1 MHLPV
6 HRSLTSVPLYGAPL
20 MLAAVLLLGACAAPA
35 PRPEQPLTPLRQATA
50 ELPAADVLNV
60 NVMVFEADLPTGE
73 APEIQQ
79 IYRDIR
85 AAEARY
91 IPYHLRQVLEA
102 SGHWGDVRVVPE
114 ATPAA
119 ELKISGRILESHGDE
134 LRLQILAVDASDR
147 VWLDRQYQ
155 AVADVGTYDRR
166 RGAAMESV
174 EDDPFQDIYHRI
186 ANDLVAARGELPADD
201 KLAVQQLAEIR
212 FAADLA
218 PQAYA
223 DLLQRERGRLRLR
236 AMPPADDPLLARID
250 LAAERDAA
258 MVDTLDQ
265 YYRDFHQRMAEPYQN
280 WRAASYQEIRN
291 LRELQYQAR
300 SRKALGIM
308 AIIGGIAGVAAA
320 DGNLGSTLSTVAIAG
335 GIYSLSSGIDKGRQ
349 TNMHVASLQELARS
363 LGNDMQP
370 RTLALRDNTV
380 RLTGSAEFQYR
391 EWRALLAEMI
401 KADVMSPATPPA
413 DTDLQPMENDT

>member
-1 MHLPV
+1 M
-6 HRSLTSVPLYGAPL
+6 
-20 MLAAVLLLGACAAPA
+20 LLLGACAAPA
-35 PRPEQPLTPLRQATA
+35 PRPEQPLTPLRQATT

-60 NVMVFEADLPTGE
+60 NVTVFEADLPTGE

-119 ELKISGRILESHGDE
+119 ELKISGRILESHGDQ

-155 AVADVGTYDRR
+155 AVADVGTYNRR
-166 RGAAMESV
+166 RGAAMASA

-186 ANDLVAARGELPADD
+186 ANDLVAARAELPAVD

-223 DLLQRERGRLRLR
+223 DLLQRERSRLRLR

-250 LAAERDAA
+250 LAAQRDAA

-265 YYRDFHQRMAEPYQN
+265 YYRDFHQRMAEPYQS

-300 SRKALGIM
+300 SRKALGGL
-308 AIIGGIAGVAAA
+308 AILAGVVGLATAS
-320 DGNLGSTLSTVAIAG
+320 DDCNSRRESNSRNRDNCNRGRTTSSLSVLAIAG
-335 GIYSLSSGIDKGRQ
+335 GAYALSSGIDKGRQ

-401 KADVMSPATPPA
+401 EADVMSPPTPSA

>member
-1 MHLPV
+1 MHACFNRTL
-6 HRSLTSVPLYGAPL
+6 L
-20 MLAAVLLLGACAAPA
+20 LAILLLLGACAAPA
-35 PRPEQPLTPLRQATA
+35 PREAQPLEPLRQATN
-50 ELPAADVLNV
+50 ELPVADVLNV
-60 NVMVFEADLPTGE
+60 NITVFEADVPAGE
-73 APEIQQ
+73 AAEIQQ

-85 AAEARY
+85 DAEARY
-91 IPYHLRQVLEA
+91 IPFHLRQVLEA

-114 ATPAA
+114 SIPSS
-119 ELKISGRILESHGDE
+119 ELEISGRILESHGDE
-134 LRLQILAVDASDR
+134 LKLQILARDASDYI
-147 VWLDRQYQ
+147 WLDRQYSTK
-155 AVADVGTYDRR
+155 ADISSYDSRR
-166 RGAAMESV
+166 STSAAAA
-174 EDDPFQDIYHRI
+174 DTDPFQDIYHRI
-186 ANDLVAARGELPADD
+186 ANDLVAERDKLPSAE
-201 KLAVQQLAEIR
+201 KLAVQRLAQVR

-218 PQAYA
+218 PAAYA
-223 DLLQRERGRLRLR
+223 QHLQRRRGRWQLDG
-236 AMPPADDPLLARID
+236 MPAADDPLLQRIE
-250 LAAERDAA
+250 LAAQRDAV

-265 YYRDFHQRMAEPYQN
+265 YYRDFHMRMAEPYRN

-308 AIIGGIAGVAAA
+308 AIIGGIAGVAAS

-370 RTLALRDNTV
+370 RTLELRDRTV

-391 EWRALLAEMI
+391 EWRQLLAEMI
-401 KADVMSPATPPA
+401 AADALTVDEPAPV
-413 DTDLQPMENDT
+413 TDLQPMENDT